1 MQSEFVKMLTQQN
14 ELMHGNFINKPID
27 EYVQK
32 ILSRANILAYMQG
45 GVISSFIAYYCN
57 DPSFENA
64 FLTMLCVSPE
74 YTRLG
79 LGKLLLQSS
88 IMDLQKRR
96 FSQYF
101 LAVTKDNDVAIQFYS
116 KNGFAI
122 VGEDGNSFKMKKAL
136 L

>member
-1 MQSEFVKMLTQQN
+1 MQSEFVKMLTEQN
-14 ELMHGNFINKPID
+14 ELMHGNFINKPIE

-32 ILSRANILAYMQG
+32 ILSRANILAYMQR

-122 VGEDGNSFKMKKAL
+122 VGEEGNSFKMNKAL